1 MLPSPS
7 AQAGFREVPFGDKVS
22 EAIVNYNR
30 TTPHVATAGL
40 VLDGGIEELKALGFK
55 AVLDLRTPPKG
66 AADEDAAAGRA
77 GLRYVNIPISKSPP
91 TKEQIRTFAA
101 VVDDPA
107 NYPLLVHCVSAN
119 RAGTMWTLYRVSKG
133 IPFEIAIEEGR
144 TVGMKP
150 SREKQVRELLG
161 KP

>member
-55 AVLDLRTPPKG
+55 AVLDLRSPPEG
-66 AADEDAAAGRA
+66 TADEDAAAGRA
-77 GLRYVNIPISKSPP
+77 GLGYVNIPISKSPP

-101 VVDDPA
+101 VVDDPPTTH
-107 NYPLLVHCVSAN
+107 YWSTVFRPIGREPCGPFTGFR
-119 RAGTMWTLYRVSKG
+119 RA
-133 IPFEIAIEEGR
+133 F
-144 TVGMKP
+144 P
-150 SREKQVRELLG
+150 SRS
-161 KP
+161 P